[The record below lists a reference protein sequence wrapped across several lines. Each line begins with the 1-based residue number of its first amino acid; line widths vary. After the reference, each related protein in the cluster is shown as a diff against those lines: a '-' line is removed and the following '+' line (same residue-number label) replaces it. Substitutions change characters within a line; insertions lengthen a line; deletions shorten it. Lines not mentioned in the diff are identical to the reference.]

1 MKGAGKMRAGSG
13 AASIC
18 KKDKTVKHM
27 TYHIEFIR
35 KAKELADIMT
45 NVYLDEDPLI
55 DGAVFQSYCF
65 EDFISELGEM
75 TEKIEIELRDLYTR
89 TDEKIFGRH
98 LSKFHNDIIKLIE
111 NVSEFNTLGFDPEK
125 DLNIDLYSPM
135 KKAEQAKFFHIVL
148 GRLDAHIRNEYQE
161 QDTFLPSMDINTHI
175 EKLILL
181 HETKIF
187 EFIVNKYGLDNQPAK
202 TVALFA
208 SLIGIK
214 PDTNEYK
221 TFASNVRKLNS
232 QPETLLETKSKKPT
246 KNLTKIKAEL
256 IKIGIEIK

>member
-148 GRLDAHIRNEYQE
+148 GRLEAHIRNEYQE

-175 EKLILL
+175 EKLVLL
-181 HETKIF
+181 HQIGIF
-187 EFIVNKYGLDNQPAK
+187 DFIVQKYRWQNQPKNTA
-202 TVALFA
+202 ALFA
-208 SLIGIK
+208 NLIGIDPTTK
-214 PDTNEYK
+214 EYQ
-221 TFASNVRKLNS
+221 TFAANVRSLNS
-232 QPETLLETKSKKPT
+232 QPQRVLMKKHLE
-246 KNLTKIKAEL
+246 KIKLEL
-256 IKIGIEIK
+256 LKIGIEIK